1 MFNSLN
7 SEHKSSSS
15 STQVKE
21 MLPPSS
27 VRWSC
32 STQERANSHAN
43 SPDPHRAIA
52 RSAAHCT
59 GAITCI
65 TKWTEVCQWPTHC
78 TTVYTSFVTAVQHK
92 TRSRRPEPQCTA
104 ATHLFNTADGAQG
117 YTSTTHISTTASI
130 PYLQGAPS
138 VRLSVLTRAGVHVS
152 GRTSISQF
160 KTAHAGAP
168 HPAGP
173 HHSTHLAPQHAP
185 HALPD
190 SARHDGSRT
199 RQQAPRRD
207 AAALP
212 VLCPLAGN
220 GRSAR
225 RAAAAAAT
233 CRHSSEQVFLPEEL
247 RGREVGRVGKHVAH
261 LGGGYV
267 EPLRNA
273 MPDSFP

>member
-1 MFNSLN
+1 M
-7 SEHKSSSS
+7 
-15 STQVKE
+15 
-21 MLPPSS
+21 
-27 VRWSC
+27 
-32 STQERANSHAN
+32 
-43 SPDPHRAIA
+43 
-52 RSAAHCT
+52 
-59 GAITCI
+59 
-65 TKWTEVCQWPTHC
+65 CQWPTYC

-92 TRSRRPEPQCTA
+92 ARSRRPEPQCTA

-117 YTSTTHISTTASI
+117 YNSTTHISTTASI

-199 RQQAPRRD
+199 RQQTPRRN
-207 AAALP
+207 AAALSASWKWTLSP
-212 VLCPLAGN
+212 SRLR
-220 GRSAR
+220 RS
-225 RAAAAAAT
+225 
-233 CRHSSEQVFLPEEL
+233 RHL
-247 RGREVGRVGKHVAH
+247 
-261 LGGGYV
+261 
-267 EPLRNA
+267 
-273 MPDSFP
+273 